1 MEFVAL
7 VTLLLLFQYLTF
19 MMLCGM
25 ARGKGGVQAP
35 AVAGDEI
42 FERALRVQVN
52 TLEQLMITLP
62 AMWICAMYYRPLVA
76 AGLGLVFFLGRL
88 LYRAGYMS
96 DPAKRGPGMM
106 IGFLA
111 NVGLMLTALWGVVIQ
126 M

>member
-1 MEFVAL
+1 
-7 VTLLLLFQYLTF
+7 
-19 MMLCGM
+19 
-25 ARGKGGVQAP
+25 VQAP
-35 AVAGDEI
+35 ATTGDEL

-52 TLEQLMITLP
+52 TLEQLVITLP
-62 AMWICAMYYRPLVA
+62 AMWISAMYYRPLLA

-88 LYRAGYMS
+88 LYRTGYMK

-111 NVGLMLTALWGVVIQ
+111 NVALLLTALWGAVMQ